1 MNTTGGETLVAA
13 VEAELDL
20 AVRAAAPVAGGD
32 INNAWRLDTTER
44 GPLFVKTR
52 RDAPDGFFTAEAAGL
67 AWLGEAD
74 ALAVPE
80 VVGVGGGDTA
90 FLALSWVDTGSPAAD
105 HDEVLGR
112 DLARQHLAGADSFGL
127 RGGGFAGSLQ
137 LPNTPCDSWPE
148 FYATRRL
155 EPLLALCAD
164 RDVISAATV
173 ARVEAVIGRLDV
185 LAGPSERPARLH
197 GDLWAGNLM
206 TGADGHPVLVD
217 PAAYGGHR
225 EVDLAMMRLFGGFAP
240 AVFDAYDEAWPLAA
254 DARRRVPLWQLG
266 PLLVH
271 ARLFGGGYGASVDA
285 AARACL

>member
-1 MNTTGGETLVAA
+1 MTVDDGRELVAA
-13 VEAELDL
+13 VEAELGVD
-20 AVRAAAPVAGGD
+20 VTAATPVAGGD
-32 INNAWRLDTTER
+32 INDAWRLDTAEH

-52 RDAPDGFFTAEAAGL
+52 SRVPDGFYAAEAAGL
-67 AWLGEAD
+67 RWLGEAD

-80 VVGVGGGDTA
+80 VVGVGGGGVA
-90 FLALSWVDTGSPAAD
+90 YLALSWVDTAPPAAD

-112 DLARQHLAGADSFGL
+112 RLARLHLAGADSYGL

-137 LPNTPCDSWPE
+137 LSNAPCDSWPE

-155 EPLLALCAD
+155 EPLLALCVD
-164 RDVISAATV
+164 TGVIPASTV
-173 ARVEAVIGRLDV
+173 ARVEAVIARLDALV
-185 LAGPSERPARLH
+185 GPFERPARLH
-197 GDLWAGNLM
+197 GDLWAGNVM
-206 TGADGHPVLVD
+206 TGSDGHPVLVD

-254 DARRRVPLWQLG
+254 DARRRVPLWQLA